1 MFDQYAARARQQGS
15 NQLSGKDVWR
25 LYDTYG
31 FPVDLTRLMAEELD
45 LEFSDAEFDEAQ
57 AHSKEASKVLKR
69 EVTDVVKLDVH
80 DIAVLEKNSAVP
92 KTDDSAKFRAFV
104 TIGLSR
110 VRIHSTLLDSTRQ
123 HERQSCGCI
132 P

>member
-31 FPVDLTRLMAEELD
+31 FPVDLTRLMAEELK
-45 LEFSDAEFDEAQ
+45 LEFSDAEFEEAQ

-69 EVTDVVKLDVH
+69 EVTDIVKLDVH
-80 DIAVLEKNSAVP
+80 DIAVLEKNNAVP
-92 KTDDSAKFRAFV
+92 KTDDSAKFCAFV
-104 TIGLSR
+104 TI
-110 VRIHSTLLDSTRQ
+110 V
-123 HERQSCGCI
+123 
-132 P
+132 